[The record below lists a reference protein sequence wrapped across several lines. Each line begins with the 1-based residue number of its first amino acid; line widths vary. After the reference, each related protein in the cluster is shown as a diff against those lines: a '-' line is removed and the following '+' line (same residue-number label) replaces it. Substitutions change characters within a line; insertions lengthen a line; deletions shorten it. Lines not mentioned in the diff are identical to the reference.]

1 MVKILRKAMPVNA
14 TKKHLTKEE
23 KDRRLAVENA
33 FKSGGDVTIEPP
45 DYLDVDQLKA
55 FDFIE
60 SALREADVLSK
71 LDTVT
76 ITQAAVAICMLE
88 RSNMRVIN
96 TPELSYDD
104 KFVATHERLVRTYLK
119 LCDEL
124 CLSPQARA
132 KLGVLLA
139 NKQKERQDPLLN
151 VLQQGD
157 ADG

>member
-88 RSNMRVIN
+88 RSNMRVI
-96 TPELSYDD
+96 SYDD

-132 KLGVLLA
+132 KLGVLVA